1 VAVTWAQHHGG
12 PWPATTSTHTSVG
25 ATAIRRFLRP
35 IVFQDAPPRALPP
48 ELLEDNPLGIPRR
61 VNGNLEP
68 GPIRAGARTG
78 RATQQ

>member
-35 IVFQDAPPRALPP
+35 TVFQDAPPRVLPP

-68 GPIRAGARTG
+68 GPIRASDRTG
-78 RATQQ
+78 PPDT